1 VELKLSGVGAWLAWA
16 LPCAAMSFGALASSV
31 EVLTPEMP
39 GEYVLVKDPT
49 AAKLAPLVETDE
61 PVDDAIAF
69 TNYARDARAVAF
81 EKLPRLNLLHSWK
94 GLGTKVLKMVR
105 YRAESTAEHFRR
117 EAGFMAFQDGA
128 DGLWLPDA
136 AELPPNFRAALDEA
150 REDWRILLYL
160 RELRDK
166 AAASADGIVRTDAN
180 RVTYWFGYMPAGWEN
195 LDGLRLE
202 CVAWAKRLEQVLGLP
217 EAKLPV
223 TCPAEPVPGSV
234 RFEPFADLG
243 VQPQEAILKGADG
256 KRVSLGGGLEFRADY
271 AGFSLA
277 FSTTNGPEIAK
288 WSVPGGT
295 LDFRIYLPGKHPGDW
310 LPYRFHCDLEKAWTG
325 PRAPA
330 IGRGSFLFGTDE
342 RFKPYS
348 IAYGVRN
355 IRIQPWPRL
364 RSYGPDYPD
373 MRPLLAIV
381 PNTGGG
387 WRAVV
392 SVGWLSLYGHWPM
405 QEMGTRDVWCVGL
418 DRSPDTGKSVACRLV
433 WPRGSAA
440 EFKKI
445 AGRINTGSLSR
456 IYMAELNRTYEVWMT
471 AFRERYYPF
480 AKTANPCFNRY
491 DLESDEMFR
500 ARLVQPLVDVNE
512 NAWRILRTD
521 KEHKPKLD
529 MQPEAVKM
537 EIWKMLG
544 RMLYLSH
551 DVGLLR
557 RDYLAGRFAGKDP
570 PEPAKKVDHRRQA
583 PLGPDLD
590 GGGVDIQLDDI
601 EF

>member
-1 VELKLSGVGAWLAWA
+1 
-16 LPCAAMSFGALASSV
+16 
-31 EVLTPEMP
+31 
-39 GEYVLVKDPT
+39 
-49 AAKLAPLVETDE
+49 
-61 PVDDAIAF
+61 
-69 TNYARDARAVAF
+69 
-81 EKLPRLNLLHSWK
+81 
-94 GLGTKVLKMVR
+94 
-105 YRAESTAEHFRR
+105 
-117 EAGFMAFQDGA
+117 MAFQDGA

-136 AELPPNFRAALDEA
+136 AELPAPFRTALGEA

-160 RELRDK
+160 RDLRDK

-195 LDGLRLE
+195 LDCLRLE

-217 EAKLPV
+217 EATLPV
-223 TCPAEPVPGSV
+223 TRPEKPVSESL
-234 RFEPFADLG
+234 RFEPFADLN
-243 VQPQEAILKGADG
+243 VRPHEVTLKGPDG
-256 KRVSLGGGLEFRADY
+256 RSIRLGDGVEFRADY
-271 AGFSLA
+271 AGFSLSY
-277 FSTTNGPEIAK
+277 STTNGPELAK
-288 WSVPGGT
+288 WSVPGGA
-295 LDFRIYLPGKHPGDW
+295 LDFRIYLPGTHPGEW
-310 LPYRFHCDLEKAWTG
+310 LPYRYHCDLEKAWTG

-348 IAYGVRN
+348 LAYGVPN
-355 IRIQPWPRL
+355 IRIRPWPRL

-373 MRPLLAIV
+373 LRPSLEIA

-392 SVGWLSLYGHWPM
+392 SVSWLSLYGHWPM
-405 QEMGTRDVWCVGL
+405 QGEGNRDVWCVGL
-418 DRSPDTGKSVACRLV
+418 DRSPDTGQPVAFRLV
-433 WPRGSAA
+433 WPKGSVA
-440 EFKKI
+440 EFRKF
-445 AGRINTGSLSR
+445 AGRISTGSLSS
-456 IYMAELNRTYEVWMT
+456 IYKDELNRTLEVWMT
-471 AFRERYYPF
+471 AFRERFYPF
-480 AKTANPCFNRY
+480 AKTDKPCFNRY

-500 ARLVQPLVDVNE
+500 ARLVQPLVDAND
-512 NAWRILRTD
+512 NAWQILWTD
-521 KEHKPKLD
+521 KEHKSKLD

-557 RDYLAGRFAGKDP
+557 RDYLAARFAGQVP

-590 GGGVDIQLDDI
+590 GGVDIQLDDI

>member
-1 VELKLSGVGAWLAWA
+1 MKTVVFAA
-16 LPCAAMSFGALASSV
+16 LTAMSFSALASSV
-31 EVLTPEMP
+31 EVLSPEMP
-39 GEYVLVKDPT
+39 GSFLLVKEPT
-49 AAKLAPLVETDE
+49 ATKLESLAASGKAPLVETDE
-61 PVDDAIAF
+61 PLDDAVAF
-69 TNYARDARAVAF
+69 TNFARSAGAVAF
-81 EKLPRLNLLHSWK
+81 DRLPRLNLLHSWK
-94 GLGTKVLKMVR
+94 GLGVKVLKTVR
-105 YRAESTAEHFRR
+105 YRAEGTAEHFRR

-128 DGLWLPDA
+128 DGLWLPNA
-136 AELPPNFRAALDEA
+136 AELPAPFRTALDEA

-195 LDGLRLE
+195 LDCLRLE

-217 EAKLPV
+217 EATLPV
-223 TCPAEPVPGSV
+223 TYPEKPISESL
-234 RFEPFADLG
+234 RFEPFADLN
-243 VQPQEAILKGADG
+243 VRPHEVTLKGPDG
-256 KRVSLGGGLEFRADY
+256 RSIRLGDGVEFRADY
-271 AGFSLA
+271 AGFSLSY
-277 FSTTNGPEIAK
+277 STTNGPELAK
-288 WSVPGGT
+288 WAVPGGA
-295 LDFRIYLPGKHPGDW
+295 LDFRIYLPGKNPGEW
-310 LPYRFHCDLEKAWTG
+310 LPYRFRCDLEKTWTG

-330 IGRGSFLFGTDE
+330 IGRSGWLFGTDE

-348 IAYGVRN
+348 IAYGVPT

-364 RSYGPDYPD
+364 HSYGPGYPD
-373 MRPLLAIV
+373 MRPSLAVV

-392 SVGWLSLYGHWPM
+392 SVNWLSLYGHWPM
-405 QEMGTRDVWCVGL
+405 QGEGNRDVWCVGL
-418 DRSPDTGKSVACRLV
+418 DRSPDTGQPAAFRLV
-433 WPRGSAA
+433 WPKGSAA
-440 EFKKI
+440 EFRKF
-445 AGRINTGSLSR
+445 AARINTGNLSS
-456 IYMAELNRTYEVWMT
+456 IYKTELNRTIEVWMT

-480 AKTANPCFNRY
+480 AKTAAPCFNRY
-491 DLESDEMFR
+491 DLDSDEMFR
-500 ARLVQPLVDVNE
+500 ARLVQPLVDAND
-512 NAWRILRTD
+512 NAWQILWTD
-521 KEHKPKLD
+521 KEHKSKLD
-529 MQPEAVKM
+529 MQPEAVKL

-557 RDYLAGRFAGKDP
+557 RDYLAARFAGQVP

-590 GGGVDIQLDDI
+590 GGVDIQLDDI

>member
-1 VELKLSGVGAWLAWA
+1 MKTVVFAA
-16 LPCAAMSFGALASSV
+16 LTAMSFSALASSV
-31 EVLTPEMP
+31 EVLSPEMP
-39 GEYVLVKDPT
+39 GSFLLVKEPT
-49 AAKLAPLVETDE
+49 ATKLESLAASGKAPLVETDE
-61 PVDDAIAF
+61 PLDDAVAF
-69 TNYARDARAVAF
+69 TNFARSAGAVAF
-81 EKLPRLNLLHSWK
+81 DRLPRLNLLHSWK
-94 GLGTKVLKMVR
+94 GLGVKVLKTVR
-105 YRAESTAEHFRR
+105 YRAEGTAEHFRR

-128 DGLWLPDA
+128 DGLWLPNA
-136 AELPPNFRAALDEA
+136 AELPAPFRTALDEA

-195 LDGLRLE
+195 LDCLRLE

-217 EAKLPV
+217 EATLPV
-223 TCPAEPVPGSV
+223 TYPEKPISESL
-234 RFEPFADLG
+234 RFEPFADLN
-243 VQPQEAILKGADG
+243 VRPHEVTLKGPDG
-256 KRVSLGGGLEFRADY
+256 RSIRLGDGVEFRADY
-271 AGFSLA
+271 AGFSLSY
-277 FSTTNGPEIAK
+277 STTNGPELAK
-288 WSVPGGT
+288 WAVPGGA
-295 LDFRIYLPGKHPGDW
+295 LDFRIYLPGKNPGEW
-310 LPYRFHCDLEKAWTG
+310 LPYRFRCDLEKTWTG

-330 IGRGSFLFGTDE
+330 IGRSGWLFGTDE

-348 IAYGVRN
+348 IAYGVPT

-364 RSYGPDYPD
+364 RSYGPGYPD
-373 MRPLLAIV
+373 MRPSLAVV

-392 SVGWLSLYGHWPM
+392 SVSWLSLYGHWPM
-405 QEMGTRDVWCVGL
+405 QGEGNRDVWCVGL
-418 DRSPDTGKSVACRLV
+418 DRSPDTGQPAAFRLV
-433 WPRGSAA
+433 WPKGSAA
-440 EFKKI
+440 EFRKF
-445 AGRINTGSLSR
+445 AARINTGSLSS
-456 IYMAELNRTYEVWMT
+456 IYKTELNRTIEVWMT

-480 AKTANPCFNRY
+480 AKTAAPCFNRY
-491 DLESDEMFR
+491 DLDSDEMFR
-500 ARLVQPLVDVNE
+500 ARLVQPLVDAND
-512 NAWRILRTD
+512 NAWQILWTD
-521 KEHKPKLD
+521 KEHKSKLD
-529 MQPEAVKM
+529 MQPEAVKL

-557 RDYLAGRFAGKDP
+557 RDYLAARFAGQVP

-590 GGGVDIQLDDI
+590 GGVDIQLDDI